1 MELEEEGII
10 KETEGTKKFIPYF
23 KDELK
28 KYNKTL
34 LLRET
39 QLGSLIYVI
48 ENIDQPDF
56 EQKYLSSYG
65 FLGKFII
72 SLQQSKKPI
81 SIVSLE

>member
-56 EQKYLSSYG
+56 E
-65 FLGKFII
+65 
-72 SLQQSKKPI
+72 
-81 SIVSLE
+81 